1 MQEVVLFSPKSECSF
16 SADVHM
22 AVLKGW
28 DVLLSRQQGEQ
39 RT

>member
-16 SADVHM
+16 SGNVHV

-28 DVLLSRQQGEQ
+28 DALLSCQQGEQ
-39 RT
+39 